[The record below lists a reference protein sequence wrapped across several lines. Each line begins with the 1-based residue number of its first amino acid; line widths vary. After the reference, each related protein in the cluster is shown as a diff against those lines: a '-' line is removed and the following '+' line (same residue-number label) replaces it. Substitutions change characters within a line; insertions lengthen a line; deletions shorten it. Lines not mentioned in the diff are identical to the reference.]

1 MEKERES
8 WMACF
13 QEENVNVFKGRWDQ
27 LSSSEITENLLLNL
41 IMRSYLMPL
50 SRVVFIER

>member
-1 MEKERES
+1 MEREQES

-27 LSSSEITENLLLNL
+27 LSSSEITEKLLLNL
-41 IMRSYLMPL
+41 ITRSYLMTL